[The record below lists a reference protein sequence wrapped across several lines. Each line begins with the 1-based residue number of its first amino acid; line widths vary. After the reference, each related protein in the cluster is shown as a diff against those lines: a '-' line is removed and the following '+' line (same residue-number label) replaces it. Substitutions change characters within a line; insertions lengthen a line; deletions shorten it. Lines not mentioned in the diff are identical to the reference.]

1 MRDRAAVFVVFGI
14 NGVALGSWA
23 TRTPALSER
32 VDAEPGL
39 LGLALLGASIG
50 MLIAASLSG
59 RLIERYG
66 ARAVVAGSAII
77 ACASLPMI
85 GFSTSVPMLAAALFV
100 LGVSNG
106 SFDVAMNVAGVEV
119 ERRLGRAI
127 MPSLHAGFSF
137 GALVG
142 SAGAGFAASHGWS
155 PGKHL
160 TVAALAALV
169 MLASVIAA
177 VPGAR
182 PERAGPVA
190 KPKTAPVRRPVLWLL
205 AAIALFSAIAEG
217 ASSDWSALLMTSLHG
232 VGEGP
237 AAFAY
242 AGFALAM
249 ALARLGGGW
258 TQQRFGATRTLAV
271 GAGVAAAGLVATTIP
286 VAAFGF
292 VGFALAGA
300 GLAAAFPIA
309 LSLAGDAGKRSD
321 GSGGERELA
330 FATTIAYTGFLLGP
344 PLIGWIAQV
353 TSLAVSFLVV
363 GLTAALIVPSALAA
377 ARAGKRE
384 KAKEAQPAAR

>member
-1 MRDRAAVFVVFGI
+1 MRDRTAVFVVFAI
-14 NGVALGSWA
+14 NGAALGSWA

-39 LGLALLGASIG
+39 FGLALLGASIG

-77 ACASLPMI
+77 ACGSLPMI

-106 SFDVAMNVAGVEV
+106 AFDVAMNVAGVDV

-127 MPSLHAGFSF
+127 MPTLHAGFSF
-137 GALVG
+137 GALAG
-142 SAGAGFAASHGWS
+142 SAGAGFAASHEWS
-155 PGKHL
+155 PGRHL

-169 MLASVIAA
+169 VLALVIAA
-177 VPGAR
+177 VPGSR
-182 PERAGPVA
+182 PAHTEPVEKPRA
-190 KPKTAPVRRPVLWLL
+190 APVRRPVLWLL

-232 VGEGP
+232 VGEGS

-249 ALARLGGGW
+249 ALARLVGGW

-271 GAGVAAAGLVATTIP
+271 GAGVAAAGLVAATIP
-286 VAAFGF
+286 VPAFGF
-292 VGFALAGA
+292 IGFALAGA

-330 FATTIAYTGFLLGP
+330 FATTIAYTGFLVGP

-353 TSLAVSFLVV
+353 TSLSVSFLVV
-363 GLTAALIVPSALAA
+363 GLTAALIVPSAPAA

-384 KAKEAQPAAR
+384 QESQPVAR